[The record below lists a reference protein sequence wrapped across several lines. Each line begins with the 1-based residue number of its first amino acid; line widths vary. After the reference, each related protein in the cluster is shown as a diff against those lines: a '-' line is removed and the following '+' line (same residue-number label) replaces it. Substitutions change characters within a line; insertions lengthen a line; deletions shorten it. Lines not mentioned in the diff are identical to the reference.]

1 MEQSLREFELK
12 NLEKKEIKVEN
23 VTKLEDWRK
32 KREELASRLKNDIT
46 IFKVGYAKSIHMYR
60 AFSF

>member
-32 KREELASRLKNDIT
+32 KREELASRLK
-46 IFKVGYAKSIHMYR
+46 K
-60 AFSF
+60 